1 MVTQEIKQK
10 VFISYSRK
18 DIKFARRLA
27 TDLENAGFDVWWDIS
42 DLQGGDDWV
51 RFIPAAIEASR
62 SFVVLL
68 SPDSIQS
75 EWVSKEYS
83 YALRLRKKIVPAMIR
98 QCDVPF
104 ALNTINYVDFIND
117 EYATAVNK
125 LLVALGGTPL
135 PEAPAT
141 GLKSFIRSSPL
152 SLPEIHSS
160 LLAQSLF
167 SLPSYFS

>member
-1 MVTQEIKQK
+1 M
-10 VFISYSRK
+10 
-18 DIKFARRLA
+18 
-27 TDLENAGFDVWWDIS
+27 
-42 DLQGGDDWV
+42 
-51 RFIPAAIEASR
+51 
-62 SFVVLL
+62 VLL
-68 SPDSIQS
+68 SPESILS

-83 YALRLRKKIVPAMIR
+83 YALRLRKKIVPAMIK

-104 ALNTINYVDFIND
+104 ALNTINDVDFIND

-141 GLKSFIRSSPL
+141 GLKKFYKKLPP
-152 SLPEIHSS
+152 SLQGIHSS